1 MSRTGGI
8 ALASLAV
15 AFALPAAARAHDL
28 RPALLSVT
36 QVGPERYDVEF
47 RVPIEA
53 TLEEA
58 PAPIF
63 PAGSERAGG
72 TTRTRFGTMSVER
85 FAVQVPG
92 ALAGRRL
99 GVRFGGGSGSEVLV
113 RVATS
118 DGRTSVGRLVP
129 GQGAREAD
137 WLVPA
142 APSTRAVAG
151 TYLRLGV
158 EHILTG
164 LDHLAFVLALVLLT
178 PAWRRLWQTIT
189 AFTAAHSLTLALAAT
204 GVVRLPPPPVEA
216 TIALTIVFVAREV
229 WLVQHGRPG
238 STASRAWPVA
248 FAGGLLHGLGFAGA
262 LAEVGLPD
270 SDVPLALLT
279 FNVGVELGQL
289 AFVGVVLAI
298 GRLLSRQSW
307 TQHRWLRLAPTST
320 IGALACF
327 WCIDRVARFWG

>member
-1 MSRTGGI
+1 MSRARGI

-36 QVGPERYDVEF
+36 QVGAERYDVEF

-85 FAVQVPG
+85 FRVQVPG
-92 ALAGRRL
+92 GLAGRRL

-129 GQGAREAD
+129 GRAPATPTGWCRPRRPRGRSLARTCAS
-137 WLVPA
+137 A
-142 APSTRAVAG
+142 SST
-151 TYLRLGV
+151 
-158 EHILTG
+158 
-164 LDHLAFVLALVLLT
+164 
-178 PAWRRLWQTIT
+178 
-189 AFTAAHSLTLALAAT
+189 S
-204 GVVRLPPPPVEA
+204 
-216 TIALTIVFVAREV
+216 
-229 WLVQHGRPG
+229 
-238 STASRAWPVA
+238 
-248 FAGGLLHGLGFAGA
+248 
-262 LAEVGLPD
+262 
-270 SDVPLALLT
+270 
-279 FNVGVELGQL
+279 
-289 AFVGVVLAI
+289 
-298 GRLLSRQSW
+298 
-307 TQHRWLRLAPTST
+307 
-320 IGALACF
+320 
-327 WCIDRVARFWG
+327 

>member
-1 MSRTGGI
+1 MTRVAAI

-15 AFALPAAARAHDL
+15 ALVLPAAARV
-28 RPALLSVT
+28 RVVPPALLSVT

-53 TLEEA
+53 TLAEA
-58 PAPIF
+58 PEPIF
-63 PAGSERAGG
+63 PDGSKRAGG
-72 TTRTRFGTMSVER
+72 TTRTRFGTMSIER
-85 FAVQVPG
+85 FRVQVPG
-92 ALAGRRL
+92 DLAGRRL
-99 GVRFGGGSGSEVLV
+99 GVRFAGSGRSEVLV
-113 RVATS
+113 RVATR

-129 GQGAREAD
+129 GPGAGAAD

-142 APSTRAVAG
+142 APSMRAVAG

-178 PAWRRLWQTIT
+178 PAWRRLWKTIT

-204 GVVRLPPPPVEA
+204 GIVRLPPPPVEA

-229 WLVQHGRPG
+229 WLMQHGRPG

-248 FAGGLLHGLGFAGA
+248 FAFGLLHGLGFAGA

-270 SDVPLALLT
+270 ADLPLALLS

-289 AFVGVVLAI
+289 AFVAAVLAL
-298 GRLLSRQSW
+298 GRLMSRHAW
-307 TQHRWLRLAPTST
+307 TQHRWLRLAPTYA
-320 IGALACF
+320 IGAMACF
-327 WCIDRVARFWG
+327 WCIDRVARFWL